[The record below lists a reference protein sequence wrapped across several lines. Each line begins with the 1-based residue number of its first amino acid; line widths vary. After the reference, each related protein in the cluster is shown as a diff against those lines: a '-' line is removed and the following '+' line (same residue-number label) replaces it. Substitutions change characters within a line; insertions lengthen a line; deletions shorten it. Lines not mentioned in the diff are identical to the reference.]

1 MMLGGNISWKTNT
14 LSLEVFNRVSR
25 GELDEAS
32 LLCLLLAGTGL
43 IFYIALEK
51 LQTGKEM

>member
-14 LSLEVFNRVSR
+14 LSLEVYNRVSS

-32 LLCLLLAGTGL
+32 QLCLILAATGL
-43 IFYIALEK
+43 ALYIILEK
-51 LQTGKEM
+51 LQSKKEI

>member
-51 LQTGKEM
+51 LQTGNEM